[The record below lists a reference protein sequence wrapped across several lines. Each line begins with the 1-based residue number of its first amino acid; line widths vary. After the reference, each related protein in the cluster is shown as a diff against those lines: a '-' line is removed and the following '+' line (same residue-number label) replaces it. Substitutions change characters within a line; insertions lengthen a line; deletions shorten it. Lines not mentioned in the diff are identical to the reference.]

1 MTPLFENGF
10 TSKRGRGGGG
20 VGCLVLQIS
29 SDGNDRMGAK
39 IKTRD
44 TGICRHYHKSSD
56 SKDPKKFLLKSSHL
70 KKYLPNFP
78 T

>member
-10 TSKRGRGGGG
+10 TSKRGRRWGG

-39 IKTRD
+39 PKPGILEYAGTITNLQILKT
-44 TGICRHYHKSSD
+44 
-56 SKDPKKFLLKSSHL
+56 PKNS
-70 KKYLPNFP
+70 YLNQA